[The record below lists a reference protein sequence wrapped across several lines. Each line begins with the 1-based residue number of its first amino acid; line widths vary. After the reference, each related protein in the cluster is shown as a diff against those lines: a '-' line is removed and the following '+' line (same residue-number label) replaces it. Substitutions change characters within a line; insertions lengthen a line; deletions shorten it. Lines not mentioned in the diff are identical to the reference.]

1 MVPFRRHGK
10 LAMTESSDAP
20 PSPPEPPR
28 HPDRAGEARGMLAW
42 LTRMARTRD
51 LRRHYF
57 DPAFAADA
65 AWDLLIALAIARLE
79 GRSIDTAPMADGPAA
94 AGMRSIRLLVEQGY
108 CEIDEAAGTAP
119 LRFTAR
125 GWEEMRRYVQ
135 AATNEE

>member
-1 MVPFRRHGK
+1 
-10 LAMTESSDAP
+10 MTNPSDLP
-20 PSPPEPPR
+20 PSPPPEPPR
-28 HPDRAGEARGMLAW
+28 HPGRAGEARGMLAW
-42 LTRMARTRD
+42 LTTMARTRD

-79 GRSIDTAPMADGPAA
+79 GRSVDAAPVDDGLAA
-94 AGMRSIRLLVEQGY
+94 ASARSIRLLVEQGY
-108 CEIDEAAGTAP
+108 CEIDETAATAQ

-135 AATNEE
+135 SATSDA